1 MGSVSV
7 ENLSV
12 EFPTARGIVRAVER
26 VDVEVHDGEILA
38 LVGESGC
45 GKSTLAFSLMR
56 LIPPPGRIAGGRM
69 IVNGTE
75 ITRLNGRDLR
85 RFRGEQIAMVF
96 QASMDSFNPVVT
108 FQQQLNHILES
119 HPGVWASVREAH
131 AYFRELLALVHLPP
145 EVLRAFPHELSGG
158 MKQRMAIAFALALK
172 PQVLVLDE
180 PTTALDVVSQ
190 HLVLEILR
198 DLHRKQEVT
207 IVFVTHDLSIVAEIA
222 THVAVM
228 YAGTLVEW
236 GDVDSVFYAAERHPY
251 VSGLLASVPSV
262 TKSRSE
268 VKGIPGSVPDLLD
281 EQPGCRFANR
291 CPIAV
296 AHCRVE
302 EPAMLPAGPQLRIR
316 CPEVLG
322 THQGGERSG
331 STGS

>member
-26 VDVEVHDGEILA
+26 VDVEVRDGEILA

-45 GKSTLAFSLMR
+45 GKSTLAFALMR

-69 IVNGTE
+69 VVNGTE
-75 ITRLNGRDLR
+75 ITKLSGRDLR
-85 RFRGEQIAMVF
+85 RFRAEQIAMVF

-108 FQQQLNHILES
+108 FLQQLNHVLES
-119 HPGVWASVREAH
+119 HPDVWPSVREAY
-131 AYFRELLALVHLPP
+131 AYFRELLALVHLPA
-145 EVLRAFPHELSGG
+145 EVLRAYPHELSGG

-268 VKGIPGSVPDLLD
+268 VKGIPGTVPDLLD

-291 CPIAV
+291 CPIV
-296 AHCRVE
+296 VPHCRVE
-302 EPAMLPAGPQLRIR
+302 EPPMRQAGPQLRIR
-316 CPEVLG
+316 CPEVAG
-322 THQGGERSG
+322 ADQGGERRG